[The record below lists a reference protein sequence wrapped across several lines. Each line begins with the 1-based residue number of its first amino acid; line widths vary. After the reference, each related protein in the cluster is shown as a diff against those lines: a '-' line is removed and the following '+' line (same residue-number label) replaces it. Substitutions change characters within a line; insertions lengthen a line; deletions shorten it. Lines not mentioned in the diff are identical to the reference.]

1 MGGLAAVAG
10 QASPGGLS
18 PETLAAIEELK
29 RQNGGQ
35 LPMAEPAR
43 FGESPMM
50 DRVVQGAVDR
60 SGAPAPA
67 PAPQSGGVGDMLMG
81 LIKRAMESVAG
92 SAPAQPAPQPPLLQS
107 SGAGDAAVEAEKR
120 RRQAMGQ

>member
-35 LPMAEPAR
+35 LPMAPEP
-43 FGESPMM
+43 EPPVTMPS
-50 DRVVQGAVDR
+50 
-60 SGAPAPA
+60 PA
-67 PAPQSGGVGDMLMG
+67 PAPQGGGIGDMLMG
-81 LIKRAMESVAG
+81 LIRRGMEAVAG
-92 SAPAQPAPQPPLLQS
+92 SAPAQPAPQPPMLQS

-120 RRQAMGQ
+120 RRQALGQ